1 MKMSARKPALAA
13 LALVLASFVPACK
26 NGTEAPQGTAAV
38 QGGQTMDVKKE
49 AFGNLAD
56 GTAVDIYTLTNRAGI
71 EARITTYGAILVSL
85 KLPDRT
91 GVFADVNLG
100 FDGLAGYLGTH
111 PYFGAIIGRYGN
123 RIAKARFTLDGVA
136 YALPPNNNGNTL
148 HGGIRGFDKVVWAAE
163 PVRSADGAG
172 VKLAYLSKDG
182 EEGFPGNL
190 SVTVV
195 YTLTDANELRIDY
208 EAMTDKKTP
217 VNLTNHAYWNL
228 KGEGRGDVLGHVL
241 RLEADG
247 ITAVDS
253 AANLIPTGEIAP
265 VAGTPFDFT
274 SPHAIGERIAKVDGG
289 YDHNFVLRMR
299 RRDPGSGGPG
309 RGAGERPGARDLDR
323 PARHPALHRQLP
335 GRDGRRQGREGL
347 REALR
352 LLPRDPAFPRFAE
365 PPELPFDHPRAG
377 ADVQNDDGPQVQR
390 QIVGSEILSGD
401 LSAFR
406 GGSPASTRPGP

>member
-1 MKMSARKPALAA
+1 MRISARKPALAA

-26 NGTEAPQGTAAV
+26 NGTETPQGTAAV

-49 AFGNLAD
+49 ALGCLAD
-56 GTAVDIYTLTNRAGI
+56 GTAVDIYTLTNKAGF

-85 KLPDRT
+85 KLPDRN
-91 GVFADVNLG
+91 GAFADVNLG
-100 FDGLAGYLGTH
+100 FDSLAGYLGTH

-123 RIAKARFTLDGVA
+123 RIAQARFTLDGVA
-136 YALPPNNNGNTL
+136 HALPPNNNGNTL

-172 VKLAYLSKDG
+172 VKLAYLSKNG

-208 EAMTDKKTP
+208 EAVTDKKTP
-217 VNLTNHAYWNL
+217 LNLTNHAYWNL

-241 RLEADG
+241 RLEADA

-253 AANLIPTGEIAP
+253 AANLIPTGEIVP

-274 SPHAIGERIAKVDGG
+274 APHAIGERIARVEGG
-289 YDHNFVLRMR
+289 YDHNFVLR
-299 RRDPGSGGPG
+299 SGGGASALAARVEEPESGRVLEIWTDQPG
-309 RGAGERPGARDLDR
+309 IQLYTGNFLDGTVVGKGGKAYQKHFAFCLETQHFPDSPNHPNFPSTILEPGQTYRTTTV
-323 PARHPALHRQLP
+323 HK
-335 GRDGRRQGREGL
+335 
-347 REALR
+347 
-352 LLPRDPAFPRFAE
+352 FS
-365 PPELPFDHPRAG
+365 
-377 ADVQNDDGPQVQR
+377 VK
-390 QIVGSEILSGD
+390 
-401 LSAFR
+401 
-406 GGSPASTRPGP
+406 

>member
-1 MKMSARKPALAA
+1 MSARKSALAA

-49 AFGNLAD
+49 AFGRLAD
-56 GTAVDIYTLTNRAGI
+56 GTAVDIYTLTNKAGI

-85 KLPDRT
+85 KLPDRN
-91 GVFADVNLG
+91 GAFADVNLG
-100 FDGLAGYLGTH
+100 FDGLEGYLGTH

-172 VKLAYLSKDG
+172 VKLVYLSKDG

-208 EAMTDKKTP
+208 EAVTDRKTP

-265 VAGTPFDFT
+265 VAGTPFEFT
-274 SPHAIGERIAKVDGG
+274 SPHAIGERIAKVEGG
-289 YDHNFVLRMR
+289 YDHNFVLR
-299 RRDPGSGGPG
+299 SGGGTLALAARVEEPESGRVLEIWTDQPG
-309 RGAGERPGARDLDR
+309 IQLYTGNFLDGTVVGKSGKAYGKHFAFCLETQHFPDSPNHPNFPSTILEPGQTYRTTTV
-323 PARHPALHRQLP
+323 HK
-335 GRDGRRQGREGL
+335 
-347 REALR
+347 
-352 LLPRDPAFPRFAE
+352 FN
-365 PPELPFDHPRAG
+365 
-377 ADVQNDDGPQVQR
+377 VK
-390 QIVGSEILSGD
+390 
-401 LSAFR
+401 
-406 GGSPASTRPGP
+406 